1 MLGVVFEVK
10 GLLVKVYY
18 FNCGIMNVFGIVLLC
33 YVLFVEIDDGL
44 VLVDIGFGIQD
55 CFDFG
60 WVGLFCYVLWLVFL
74 QVEIVVCQIEQFG
87 YCMFDV

>member
-44 VLVDIGFGIQD
+44 VLVDIGFGI
-55 CFDFG
+55 
-60 WVGLFCYVLWLVFL
+60 
-74 QVEIVVCQIEQFG
+74 
-87 YCMFDV
+87 